1 MYRRVREN
9 TLFCGGDLSAVLDN
23 HAKSAKDKVD
33 AIHQDQ
39 FLATPADDVVAH
51 IVNTLYVNPLE
62 IYEDRAEMDYQEVQ
76 VDVSHNRNRNPFG
89 DSDSI
94 MIPGIKVT
102 ISIPYTGTPSLWKL
116 KPNQWRTTIPHG
128 DVRSPNSDGI
138 DYLDIVI
145 QQPADEP
152 QQQIKA
158 HLDDV
163 LEGVRFYIYGQMSQI
178 EGHNQ
183 ALEGNIRK
191 LVEARRK
198 RLNKNN
204 GLADFLNIPMKRN
217 SSAPSFKSI
226 DIKKKLVKPLP
237 PPPQAGYAAEPGIT
251 VEDYEHIL
259 SVIRHEGATF
269 EATPKTYVV
278 HDEEEL
284 RDIILAHLNGHY
296 KGAASGEAFRKL
308 GKTDIKI
315 ESDSRAAFIAECK
328 VWRGASELSKAIN
341 QLLGYLTW
349 RDCKA
354 SVIIFNK
361 HNKKFSELLVKTPE
375 ILKSHPRF
383 KKHVKDVSEGE
394 WHFEFMS
401 KDDDSRLIQL
411 RVYVFDIYHDL
422 NASQ

>member
-1 MYRRVREN
+1 MYRRGREN
-9 TLFCGGDLSAVLDN
+9 TLFWDGDLSATLDN
-23 HAKSAKDKVD
+23 HTKSAKDKVD

-39 FLATPADDVVAH
+39 FLATPIDDLVAH
-51 IVNTLYVNPLE
+51 IVNDLYVTPLE
-62 IYEDRAEMDYQEVQ
+62 LYEDRAEMDQQEVR
-76 VDVSHNRNRNPFG
+76 VDVSHNGNRNPFG
-89 DSDSI
+89 DSGPI

-102 ISIPYTGTPSLWKL
+102 ISIPYTGDPSLWKL
-116 KPNQWRTTIPHG
+116 KPNQWRSTIPHG
-128 DVRSPNSDGI
+128 DIRSPNRDGVG
-138 DYLDIVI
+138 YLDIVI
-145 QQPADEP
+145 QQPADDP

-158 HLDDV
+158 HIDDV
-163 LEGVRFYIYGQMSQI
+163 LDGVRFYINGQSSQI

-183 ALEGNIRK
+183 ALEVNVRR
-191 LVEARRK
+191 LVEARRE
-198 RLNKNN
+198 RLNKHD
-204 GLADFLNIPMKRN
+204 GLADFLNISMKRN
-217 SSAPSFKSI
+217 NSAPSFKPI

-237 PPPQAGYAAEPGIT
+237 PSPQSGYASEPGIT

-269 EATPKTYVV
+269 EATPKTYAV

-315 ESDSRAAFIAECK
+315 ESDNRAAFIAECK
-328 VWRGASELSKAIN
+328 VWRGASELSKAID

-361 HNKKFSELLVKTPE
+361 HNKKFTELLEKTPE

-383 KKHVKDVSEGE
+383 KKHVKDVGEGE

-411 RVYVFDIYHDL
+411 RVYVFDIYHDS
-422 NASQ
+422 NA